1 MDIITAAKV
10 YEEELRKEEFEC
22 IQNIIESYK
31 NPYKPESMNLT
42 GEIFKPGFGHKNYFY
57 QLKQNKLVRPWR
69 KAVLSQ
75 GLAEMRRCG
84 DQS

>member
-57 QLKQNKLVRPWR
+57 
-69 KAVLSQ
+69 
-75 GLAEMRRCG
+75 
-84 DQS
+84 